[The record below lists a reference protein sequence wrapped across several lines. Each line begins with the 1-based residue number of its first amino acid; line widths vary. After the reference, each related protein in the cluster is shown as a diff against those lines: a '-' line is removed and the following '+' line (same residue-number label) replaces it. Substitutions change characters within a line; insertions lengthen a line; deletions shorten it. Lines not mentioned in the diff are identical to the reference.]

1 MTLAV
6 LPRIVPPAKLTDY
19 LLDPDHPAGGPK
31 AAFFRRFG
39 FSIDRPD
46 VMIAA
51 LIAHP
56 DRNPVE
62 ATHLDQW
69 GMRYTVRCRIET
81 PDRRDPCIL
90 TVWILPPGHGEARL
104 VTAYPAEGS

>member
-6 LPRIVPPAKLTDY
+6 PPRIVPPIKLTGY

-31 AAFFRRFG
+31 ATFFHTFG
-39 FSIDRPD
+39 FSTDRLD

-51 LIAHP
+51 LIRHP
-56 DRNPVE
+56 DRDPVE
-62 ATHLDQW
+62 ATRLDQG

-81 PDRRDPCIL
+81 PDGRDPCIL
-90 TVWILPPGHGEARL
+90 TVWILPPGQGEARL